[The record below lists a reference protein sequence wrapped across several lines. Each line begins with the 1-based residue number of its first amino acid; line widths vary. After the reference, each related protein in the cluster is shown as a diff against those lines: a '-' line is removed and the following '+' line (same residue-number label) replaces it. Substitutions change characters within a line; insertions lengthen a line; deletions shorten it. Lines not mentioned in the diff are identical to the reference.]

1 MTGGTTDLIGKFT
14 TYIINPIILVVFACG
29 VFLFMFGLVE
39 FLWKLNAGHG
49 EEEGKQ
55 HMMWGVVGMLI
66 MVSVYGIIS
75 MLDSTFG
82 LNINGAPDTSAL
94 NTPSNINFTGN

>member
-1 MTGGTTDLIGKFT
+1 MNGAADLINKFT
-14 TYIINPIILVVFACG
+14 TYVVNPIILVLFALG

-55 HMMWGVVGMLI
+55 HMLWGVVGMLI

-75 MLDSTFG
+75 LLDNTFS
-82 LNINGAPDTSAL
+82 LNVGGTPDTSIL
-94 NTPSNINFTGN
+94 NSSSNINFTGN